1 MTDWTDGCAA
11 DIDDTFS
18 YDSELNPLRLRLA
31 FLNTGLHFPKVGAA
45 CELGFTQGV
54 NVNLHAAASIVEWF
68 GTEVNPAHTQFAQQ
82 VAQVSGADA
91 QLFDQTFAEFCSRTD
106 LPDFDYIA
114 LHGVWNWVNE
124 ENHALI
130 VDFLQRKLKVG
141 GVVYVS
147 YHTHAGW
154 AAMIPVRDLLAEHAD
169 IMGSHGEGGLSRFDE
184 ALYFAQT
191 LLATNPSYV
200 RANPRILEQL
210 KKLNPNNHNEYLNQN
225 WQPLSFSQTAHLLSS
240 AKLTFACSAHY
251 LDHVDT
257 LNLTDKQQD
266 FLNEI
271 PDDLLR
277 ETARDVCVN
286 QQFRRDYWVKGAVR
300 LNLLEQTEAI
310 GTQRVVLGQA
320 RADVSFKV
328 TGNLGESV
336 LHQSIYA
343 PILDTLSDYQ
353 PKTLEQLEQA
363 VAVFGINFG
372 QLIQAVM
379 ILMGSGV
386 LFPAQEDEIISAT
399 KTQTDKL
406 NAYLCDKA
414 RGSSEFAYLASPVI
428 GGGIAVPRFSQL
440 FLLAKVQGNTQPEQW
455 AVFAWSILA
464 AQNQCL
470 IKDGISLE
478 TESENLAE
486 LVVQAHEFA
495 DKQLPVLIALGVC
508 D

>member
-11 DIDDTFS
+11 DIDDTLS
-18 YDSELNPLRLRLA
+18 YNSELNPLRLRLA
-31 FLNTGLHFPKVGAA
+31 FLNTGLHFPKIGAA
-45 CELGFTQGV
+45 CELGFAQGV

-82 VAQVSGADA
+82 VARISGADA
-91 QLFDQTFAEFCSRTD
+91 QLFDQTFTEFCSRTD

-114 LHGVWNWVNE
+114 LHGVWNWINE

-154 AAMIPVRDLLAEHAD
+154 AAMIPVRDLLAEYAD
-169 IMGSHGEGGLSRFDE
+169 VMGTHGQGGLSRFDS
-184 ALYFAQT
+184 AVHFVQM

-200 RANPRILEQL
+200 RANPSIVAQL
-210 KKLNPNNHNEYLNQN
+210 KKLNRDNHNEYLNQN

-257 LNLTDKQQD
+257 LNLTDEQQD

-277 ETARDVCVN
+277 ETARDICVN
-286 QQFRRDYWVKGAVR
+286 QPFRRDYWIKGAVR

-310 GTQRVVLGQA
+310 RAQRVILGQA

-336 LHQSIYA
+336 LHPSIYA

-353 PKTLEQLEQA
+353 PKTLGQLEQA

-379 ILMGSGV
+379 ILIGTGV
-386 LFPAQEDEIISAT
+386 LFPAQDDAVIAEA
-399 KTQTDKL
+399 KQQTDQL

-440 FLLAKVQGNTQPEQW
+440 FLLAKAQGNTQPEQW

-478 TESENLAE
+478 TDEENLAE
-486 LVVQAHEFA
+486 LVAQAQAFFY
-495 DKQLPVLIALGVC
+495 KQLPVLTALGVC